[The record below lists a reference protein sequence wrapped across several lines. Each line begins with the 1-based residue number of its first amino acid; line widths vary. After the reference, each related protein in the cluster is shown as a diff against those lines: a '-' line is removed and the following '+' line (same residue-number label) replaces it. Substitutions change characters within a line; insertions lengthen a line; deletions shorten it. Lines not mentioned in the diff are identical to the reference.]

1 MDALVEINKDSEFSI
16 HNLPYGIFSQ
26 FDSHK
31 RVGVAIGDFV
41 LDLDYL
47 NKNNF
52 LATVD
57 LPKDIFFKDYLNDF
71 MVLGKKVGLALRK
84 KLTDLIQ
91 NPSDDL
97 KNHLPYFCFKQS
109 EITLHLPI
117 HIGDYTDFY
126 SSEQHARNVGM
137 MFRDPENA
145 LLPNWKHLPVAYHGR
160 SSSIKISGTNFY
172 RPKGQIQ
179 KSGNIVF
186 ETTKKLDVEL
196 EMATV
201 IGKNSELGNAINVD
215 EAEHFVFGFL
225 VFNDWSARDIQAWE
239 YVPLGPFLGKNF
251 FSSVSP
257 WVVTLEA
264 LEPFSVP
271 VSHFEKPLLPYLNGE
286 CLRNFDI
293 SMEIILETPSG
304 SKTTLAKSNFK
315 NLYWTVAQQVAHHTA
330 NGCDLRVGDLLASGT
345 ISGSDPKSFGS
356 LLELSWNGQK
366 PIVLSDGSERCF
378 VEDGD
383 TIVLKAF
390 AEKNGVR
397 IGFGEVR
404 NTVLPAKT
412 Q

>member
-52 LATVD
+52 LANVD

-71 MVLGKKVGLALRK
+71 IVLGKKVGLALRK

-160 SSSIKISGTNFY
+160 SSSIKVSGTNFY

-179 KSGNIVF
+179 KNGNVVF
-186 ETTKKLDVEL
+186 ESTKKLDVEL

-201 IGKNSELGNAINVD
+201 IGKNSELGNAIKVD
-215 EAEHFVFGFL
+215 EAEQFVFGFL

-286 CLRNFDI
+286 RLRNFDI
-293 SMEIILETPSG
+293 SMEIILETSSG

-330 NGCDLRVGDLLASGT
+330 NGCDLRIGDLLASGT
-345 ISGSDPKSFGS
+345 ISGSDPNSFGS

-383 TIVLKAF
+383 TIVMKAF

-404 NTVLPAKT
+404 NTVLPAKA

>member
-52 LATVD
+52 LANVD

-71 MVLGKKVGLALRK
+71 IVLGKKVGLALRK

-160 SSSIKISGTNFY
+160 SSSIKVSGTNFY

-179 KSGNIVF
+179 KNGNVVF
-186 ETTKKLDVEL
+186 ESTKKLDVEL

-201 IGKNSELGNAINVD
+201 IGKNSELGNAIMVD
-215 EAEHFVFGFL
+215 EAEQFVFGFL

-286 CLRNFDI
+286 RLRNFDI
-293 SMEIILETPSG
+293 SMEIILETSSG

-330 NGCDLRVGDLLASGT
+330 NGCDLRIGDLLASGT
-345 ISGSDPKSFGS
+345 ISGSDPNSFGS

-383 TIVLKAF
+383 TIVMKAF

-404 NTVLPAKT
+404 NTVLPAKA